1 MSKPV
6 RRSPRM
12 LLLNKKHN
20 LRSSPKFKTSIT
32 EKVKTRLKDSLGISK
47 NRNVESFTQSKVIP
61 GVKSTNVV
69 KEDQICLQGSTLSD
83 DSDSESGSE
92 PLKPSPGRRGSI
104 RRITDELLSD
114 QEEGKDSDSDLKT
127 EQILHKGISHEEMTP
142 AYDDNVE
149 QTEKDEL
156 KGDNTVTENV
166 KG

>member
-20 LRSSPKFKTSIT
+20 LRSSPKFKTSVT

-47 NRNVESFTQSKVIP
+47 NRNVEIFTQSKVIP
-61 GVKSTNVV
+61 GVKPTNVV
-69 KEDQICLQGSTLSD
+69 KEDQMCLQGSTLSD

-92 PLKPSPGRRGSI
+92 PLKPSPGRHGSI

-114 QEEGKDSDSDLKT
+114 QEEGKDSDLKT
-127 EQILHKGISHEEMTP
+127 EQILHKDISHEEMTP

-149 QTEKDEL
+149 RTKDEDEL